1 MIIKNNRN
9 RLGFTLL
16 EIIVTLVIVAVVGTI
31 VFTFLRGTVVP
42 SSESVFMAQDLA
54 EAQAIME
61 ENAAVYSKYLS
72 GEISSWDEL
81 TGSLSGAKQEIQE
94 EIDDD
99 YDFEILEV
107 TISFGDQ
114 KISALFSE

>member
-1 MIIKNNRN
+1 MIIRGVNRK
-9 RLGFTLL
+9 GFTLL
-16 EIIVTLVIVAVVGTI
+16 EIIVTLVIVAVVGTM

-42 SSESVFMAQDLA
+42 SSEPVFMVQDLA
-54 EAQAIME
+54 EAQGIME
-61 ENAAVYSKYLS
+61 ENAAAYSKYLS
-72 GEISSWDEL
+72 GEYSWDEL
-81 TGSLSGAKQEIQE
+81 KSNLNGTKE
-94 EIDDD
+94 EVQDDIKDD

>member
-1 MIIKNNRN
+1 MILRCQNEK
-9 RLGFTLL
+9 GFTLL
-16 EIIVTLVIVAVVGTI
+16 EIIVTLVIVAVVGTM

-42 SSESVFMAQDLA
+42 SSEPVFMVQDLA
-54 EAQAIME
+54 KAQAIME
-61 ENAAVYSKYLS
+61 ENAAEYSKYLS
-72 GEISSWDEL
+72 GEISDWDEL
-81 TGSLSGAKQEIQE
+81 KSILTGTKQEVQD
-94 EIDDD
+94 EIEDE